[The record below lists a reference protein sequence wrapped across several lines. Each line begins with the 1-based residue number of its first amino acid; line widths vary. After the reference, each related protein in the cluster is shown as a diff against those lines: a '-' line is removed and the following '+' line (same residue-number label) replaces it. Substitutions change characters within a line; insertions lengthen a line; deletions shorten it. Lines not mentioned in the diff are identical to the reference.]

1 MQQRKS
7 LVYTCILLSVLLS
20 GCGDKQTPLRT
31 DVNALPYIVVVNN
44 PLLYFTQRLI
54 ADEIDVRLL
63 VPPGVDPAAWQPTAL
78 DVLQLQGA
86 ELLLLNGAGYSS
98 WLDKVSISPRK
109 IVITSQNAKH
119 RWLELPG
126 QITHSHGPGTEHA
139 HGDYA
144 ITTWMD
150 MSLAGKQAQAIADAL
165 QKRWPRLAD
174 TVAVRLQGLITDID
188 ALDQGYQEQARR
200 LAGRSLIYSHP
211 VYQYF
216 ERRYQLPGNS
226 LHWEPD
232 VMPSDEQWAELQ
244 KMLSPDALF
253 IWEGDPDTAISGR
266 MAAQALPFVVVDPAA
281 NTSARDWLSVQQ
293 DNLTRLSNVG
303 L

>member
-7 LVYTCILLSVLLS
+7 LVYTCILLFVLLS
-20 GCGDKQTPLRT
+20 GCGDKQTPLRA
-31 DVNALPYIVVVNN
+31 DVNAVPYIVVVNN

-54 ADEIDVRLL
+54 ANEIDVRLL

-109 IVITSQNAKH
+109 IVITSENAKN

-126 QITHSHGPGTEHA
+126 QVTHSHGPGTEHA

-174 TVAVRLQGLITDID
+174 AVAVRLQDLITDID
-188 ALDQGYQEQARR
+188 ALDQGYQAQARR
-200 LAGRSLIYSHP
+200 LAHRDIIYSHP

-216 ERRYQLPGNS
+216 ERRYQLPGHS

-232 VMPSDEQWAELQ
+232 VMPSDEQWIELQ
-244 KMLSPDALF
+244 AILSASSLF
-253 IWEGDPDTAISGR
+253 IWEGDPDTAISVR
-266 MAAQALPFVVVDPAA
+266 MAAQALAFAVVDPAA
-281 NTSARDWLSVQQ
+281 NTSAEDWLSIQQ
-293 DNLTRLSNVG
+293 GNLTRLSNVG

>member
-1 MQQRKS
+1 MQLQKT
-7 LVYTCILLSVLLS
+7 LAYTCILLLVFLS
-20 GCGDKQTPLRT
+20 GCGDEQASLHP
-31 DVNALPYIVVVNN
+31 DVNAAPYIVVVNN

-54 ADEIDVRLL
+54 ANEADVRLL
-63 VPPGVDPAAWQPTAL
+63 VSPGVDPAAWQPTAL

-98 WLDKVSISPRK
+98 WQDRVSISPRK
-109 IVITSQNAKH
+109 IVVTSDASKD

-126 QITHSHGPGTEHA
+126 QVTHSHGPGTEHA
-139 HGDYA
+139 HGNYA

-174 TVAVRLQGLITDID
+174 TVAVRLQDLIADID
-188 ALDQGYQEQARR
+188 ALDRGYQAQARR
-200 LAGRSLIYSHP
+200 LAHRNIIYSHP

-216 ERRYQLPGNS
+216 ERRYQLPGHS

-232 VMPSDEQWAELQ
+232 VMPSDEQWIELQ
-244 KMLSPDALF
+244 AILSASSLF
-253 IWEGDPDTAISGR
+253 IWEGNPDTAISVR
-266 MAAQALPFVVVDPAA
+266 MAAQAIPFVVVDPAA
-281 NTSARDWLSVQQ
+281 NTSAEDWLSIQQ
-293 DNLTRLSNVG
+293 GNLTRLSNVG

>member
-1 MQQRKS
+1 MQLQKT
-7 LVYTCILLSVLLS
+7 LAYTCILLLVFLS
-20 GCGDKQTPLRT
+20 GCGDEQASLHP
-31 DVNALPYIVVVNN
+31 DVNAAPYIVVVNN

-54 ADEIDVRLL
+54 ANEADVRLL
-63 VPPGVDPAAWQPTAL
+63 VSPGVDPAAWQPTAL

-98 WLDKVSISPRK
+98 WLDRVSISPRK
-109 IVITSQNAKH
+109 IVITSDASKD

-126 QITHSHGPGTEHA
+126 QVTHSHGPGTEHA

-144 ITTWMD
+144 VTTWMD
-150 MSLAGKQAQAIADAL
+150 MSLAGKQAEAIADAL
-165 QKRWPRLAD
+165 QKRWPQLAD
-174 TVAVRLQGLITDID
+174 TVVLRLQGLIADID
-188 ALDQGYQEQARR
+188 ALDQGYQAQARR
-200 LAGRSLIYSHP
+200 LAGRNIIYSHP

-216 ERRYQLPGNS
+216 ERRYQLPGHS

-244 KMLSPDALF
+244 EMLSAASLF
-253 IWEGDPDTAISGR
+253 IWEGDPDAAISAR
-266 MAAQALPFVVVDPAA
+266 MAAQGLPFVVLDPAA
-281 NTSARDWLSVQQ
+281 NTSAEDWLSVQQ